1 MQNWEV
7 LEAYFKNRNFA
18 QMQIDSFNQFVD
30 DKLPLIVEE
39 NNEIIPKIEEVRIE
53 LANIEL
59 SKPTITE
66 ADGSPRTSFFPM
78 EARIRNR
85 TYAGKIFLTMKLF
98 RRDVEQDTRRAYI
111 GDLPIMLKSKLCWL
125 NGKTDDELIDMG
137 EDPRDFGGYFIVN
150 GSEKALMTQEV
161 LASDRVLLSEMS
173 KGVAAEVISTRGAF
187 RGRVRVAR
195 HFDGMLYVTFPASP
209 RKLKLFVL
217 LKALGLISLK
227 DIKDAFPE
235 EKEIENDVLLNWQNT
250 IAKTEEEALDRI
262 GKYVA
267 PGQVVDYRLRR
278 AQEVID
284 AFLLPHIGQ
293 KKLDRLAKAYFL
305 TMMATKSIERHYG
318 LRGEDDKDHYSNKR
332 LELSGKLMEHL
343 FRYSFKYFIKDLRF
357 QIDRTITR
365 RRKLNIA
372 TVVRPGAISE
382 RIRFAMSTGNWI
394 GRATGVSKF
403 MDRVNYISPL
413 TDLRKVKSPLNK
425 NRELYEARDVHG
437 THWGR
442 LDPIETPDGPMCVA
456 PETEML
462 LDDYSSTSIKEFE
475 KIWQEKKIVSI
486 DWENNKAEKKAD
498 IARHISMAPNKKVF
512 ELQTKESNRK
522 IIASADHPFFS
533 ESFGK
538 IALEK
543 LKSGERVAV
552 LPGRPIK
559 FEMPE
564 NKTIIGEKEI
574 LDACP
579 QKTDRQYILNEL
591 KEKGLVPLLD
601 SNEKILALAR
611 LLGFIFGDGGLSVS
625 MKKHKSSCTITF
637 AGRQAD
643 LQEIR
648 KDIEELGFNAGK
660 FSKTKRVSVL
670 TNGRI
675 ISGFSE
681 TMHCYSKPLWI
692 LFRAL
697 GAPVGDKA
705 VNRTKIPAW
714 IMGGRKII
722 AREFLSGFFGS
733 EMTKPSIDKRNGKI
747 FLQPMLSLNKSK
759 QLLQN
764 ALEFAEQLKEL
775 LQKFGVKVSHIK
787 IVDGIKRKSGI
798 ETKKIKLL
806 VSSRTESLLNL
817 YGSIGFAYCAERK
830 SVARMAYSY
839 LLFKKTMIEKRI
851 KAQEIAIVLAGNG
864 KSVSQIME
872 TMDAGVKRHDVSNWL
887 KKSRKGLNKFIR
899 VSQKEFPKFNDWIR
913 EHCISANGLA
923 WETIESIKETECKEV
938 MDITTRQDY
947 HNFFANGFLTGN
959 CGLVKNLCLM
969 AEVTTDA
976 DDKPLEELLNRKGVK
991 MRKL

>member
-318 LRGEDDKDHYSNKR
+318 LREEDDKDHYSNKR

-372 TVVRPGAISE
+372 TRS
-382 RIRFAMSTGNWI
+382 
-394 GRATGVSKF
+394 
-403 MDRVNYISPL
+403 
-413 TDLRKVKSPLNK
+413 
-425 NRELYEARDVHG
+425 
-437 THWGR
+437 
-442 LDPIETPDGPMCVA
+442 
-456 PETEML
+456 
-462 LDDYSSTSIKEFE
+462 
-475 KIWQEKKIVSI
+475 
-486 DWENNKAEKKAD
+486 
-498 IARHISMAPNKKVF
+498 
-512 ELQTKESNRK
+512 
-522 IIASADHPFFS
+522 
-533 ESFGK
+533 
-538 IALEK
+538 
-543 LKSGERVAV
+543 
-552 LPGRPIK
+552 
-559 FEMPE
+559 
-564 NKTIIGEKEI
+564 
-574 LDACP
+574 
-579 QKTDRQYILNEL
+579 
-591 KEKGLVPLLD
+591 
-601 SNEKILALAR
+601 
-611 LLGFIFGDGGLSVS
+611 
-625 MKKHKSSCTITF
+625 
-637 AGRQAD
+637 
-643 LQEIR
+643 
-648 KDIEELGFNAGK
+648 
-660 FSKTKRVSVL
+660 
-670 TNGRI
+670 
-675 ISGFSE
+675 
-681 TMHCYSKPLWI
+681 
-692 LFRAL
+692 
-697 GAPVGDKA
+697 
-705 VNRTKIPAW
+705 
-714 IMGGRKII
+714 
-722 AREFLSGFFGS
+722 
-733 EMTKPSIDKRNGKI
+733 
-747 FLQPMLSLNKSK
+747 
-759 QLLQN
+759 
-764 ALEFAEQLKEL
+764 
-775 LQKFGVKVSHIK
+775 
-787 IVDGIKRKSGI
+787 
-798 ETKKIKLL
+798 
-806 VSSRTESLLNL
+806 
-817 YGSIGFAYCAERK
+817 
-830 SVARMAYSY
+830 
-839 LLFKKTMIEKRI
+839 
-851 KAQEIAIVLAGNG
+851 
-864 KSVSQIME
+864 
-872 TMDAGVKRHDVSNWL
+872 
-887 KKSRKGLNKFIR
+887 
-899 VSQKEFPKFNDWIR
+899 
-913 EHCISANGLA
+913 
-923 WETIESIKETECKEV
+923 
-938 MDITTRQDY
+938 
-947 HNFFANGFLTGN
+947 
-959 CGLVKNLCLM
+959 
-969 AEVTTDA
+969 
-976 DDKPLEELLNRKGVK
+976 
-991 MRKL
+991 